1 MVLTGSDKMNIQK
14 IKKITFK
21 GKITLIIIFLILI
34 LGIVYYFTSRPQVI
48 FKQEDIKIE
57 INDKYDFLKNIERV
71 KNGNIK
77 DVKVN
82 TKNVDFNKLGT
93 YEVIYT
99 YDNKDYKISLEIV
112 DTKKPEFEIVDLD
125 LDVGMEVKPED
136 MVSKVEDATK
146 TKIKF
151 KKKYKFDQAGNVK
164 VVVQVIDEAG
174 NISEKK
180 ATVKLVKD
188 DQVPQINGIEE
199 MTVIKGTEVDFKLGV
214 NVIDNRDPNPK
225 LVVDSSKVDLNKI
238 GTYKAVY
245 AASDRAG
252 NKIEKQRVI
261 KVIEKRDIG
270 STEQNN
276 DKVVY
281 LTFDDGPSENTQKIL
296 DILDRYNVKAT
307 FFVTGTNQ
315 QYNYLIQEA
324 NKRGHTIGLHTYC
337 HDYATV
343 YSSVDAYFNDLNN
356 IGNMVKNLIGF
367 TPKYIRFPGGSSNT
381 VSKKYTPGI
390 MTILTKEVIN
400 RGYQYYD
407 WNGDSTDA
415 SGNNVAVSKLIAN
428 ATSSK
433 SNNVNILFHDTR
445 AKSTTVEALPAII
458 ENYLARGYRFE
469 GINDNSFVSHQKVN
483 N

>member
-1 MVLTGSDKMNIQK
+1 MNIQK

-21 GKITLIIIFLILI
+21 GKITLTIIFLILI

-381 VSKKYTPGI
+381 VSKKYTPRI

-469 GINDNSFVSHQKVN
+469 GINDNSFVPHQKVN

>member
-21 GKITLIIIFLILI
+21 GKITLTIIFLILI

-112 DTKKPEFEIVDLD
+112 DTKKPKFEIVDLD

-469 GINDNSFVSHQKVN
+469 GINDNSFVPHQKVN